1 MLLVEMSE
9 TEARDRIREILQEA
23 IPADTKKLEA
33 TIDRIMDV
41 VSPLQA
47 VAREEME
54 RYRST
59 FAELAK

>member
-33 TIDRIMDV
+33 TVDRIMDV

>member
-41 VSPLQA
+41 VSPFQA